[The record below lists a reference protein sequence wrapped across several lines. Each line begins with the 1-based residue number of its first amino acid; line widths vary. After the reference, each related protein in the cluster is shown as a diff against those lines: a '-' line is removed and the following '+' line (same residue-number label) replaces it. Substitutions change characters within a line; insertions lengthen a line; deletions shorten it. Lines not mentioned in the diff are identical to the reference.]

1 VTLKL
6 AMPLKPGI
14 TSADF
19 DVSAEAKLVDGRIRN
34 AIEGVDLESATI
46 DISLQD
52 TVITGKGK
60 AKLGDKQ
67 ARISWRRPLTKSAN
81 ADEDLTLAATLTDRD
96 RQKLGINLDPYLV
109 GPTPVEVTMVRR
121 GGEIVS
127 ARVKADLSKT
137 RMELDALGWS
147 RAPTK
152 GTKASFAVDMG
163 DGKVIKINDLELP
176 ATT

>member
-1 VTLKL
+1 LK
-6 AMPLKPGI
+6 
-14 TSADF
+14 
-19 DVSAEAKLVDGRIRN
+19 
-34 AIEGVDLESATI
+34 GVDLESATI

-109 GPTPVEVTMVRR
+109 GPTPVEVSMVRR

-127 ARVKADLSKT
+127 AKREGRPVQDAHGAGRAGLEPRT
-137 RMELDALGWS
+137 LQGHQGELC
-147 RAPTK
+147 RRH
-152 GTKASFAVDMG
+152 
-163 DGKVIKINDLELP
+163 E
-176 ATT
+176 